1 MLAGES
7 LQSTFDQHL
16 LAIRQTTFSFIA
28 QTKMEYEPKHF
39 NQMAG
44 LLLFLNEENY
54 YYCCVT
60 WDEKIGKCLRLL
72 SAVDGHVTIRPEIY
86 PLRGREIVIK
96 VVVEK
101 TFGQFYVKRSQD
113 WKKSMLKLMCRH

>member
-1 MLAGES
+1 AV
-7 LQSTFDQHL
+7 
-16 LAIRQTTFSFIA
+16 RQTTFSFIA

-54 YYCCVT
+54 YYCCLT
-60 WDEKIGKCLRLL
+60 WDEMIGKCLRLL
-72 SAVDGHVTIRPEIY
+72 SAVEGHVTISPDIY
-86 PLRGREIVIK
+86 PLRGRETVIK

-101 TFGQFYVKRSQD
+101 TFGQ
-113 WKKSMLKLMCRH
+113 